1 MAPDCSEQVARI
13 VRVAVASEGGGP
25 ASMIGRL
32 RVVSKSS
39 FRETHCLLLLIKHQT
54 A

>member
-13 VRVAVASEGGGP
+13 VRVAVANEGGGP
-25 ASMIGRL
+25 ALMIGRL

-39 FRETHCLLLLIKHQT
+39 FRETDSLLLLIKHQT